1 MINRRKSRK
10 IWVGDVAVGGDAPI
24 SVQSM
29 TNTETTDI
37 DATVK
42 QINKLAEAG
51 CEIVRIAIPTIADA
65 KSISEIKRQIK
76 IPLIADIHFNHNFA
90 LIALEQGID
99 GLRINPGNIGE
110 KRKIEAVVLSAK
122 EKKVPIRIGVN
133 GGSLEKDLLK
143 KYGKPTAEAMV
154 ESAFR
159 HIRILEDMNFADIK
173 ISLKSSDVMT
183 TVNAYRLLAKKC
195 DYPLHIGITETGTQL
210 SGAIKSA
217 VGIGIL
223 LSEGIGDTI
232 RVSLTSNPVDEII
245 VGWHILKSLHLR
257 KRGVEIISC
266 PTCGRCQ
273 IDLISLAEQVEKA
286 TQHFTIPLKI
296 AVMGCI
302 VNGPGEA
309 QEADLGIAGG
319 KGFGILFKHGEVVR
333 KIKEEKLLEEL
344 LYEIEL
350 LEKKPKG

>member
-1 MINRRKSRK
+1 MKILMI
-10 IWVGDVAVGGDAPI
+10 APTPFF
-24 SVQSM
+24 SHRG
-29 TNTETTDI
+29 T
-37 DATVK
+37 
-42 QINKLAEAG
+42 
-51 CEIVRIAIPTIADA
+51 
-65 KSISEIKRQIK
+65 
-76 IPLIADIHFNHNFA
+76 
-90 LIALEQGID
+90 
-99 GLRINPGNIGE
+99 
-110 KRKIEAVVLSAK
+110 
-122 EKKVPIRIGVN
+122 
-133 GGSLEKDLLK
+133 
-143 KYGKPTAEAMV
+143 
-154 ESAFR
+154 